1 MGGHQSRTIKEL
13 DQSEQ
18 ILRLSNTYNI
28 DKSNIIMKEKFDNKY
43 NINIYIITSII
54 FLFILLYIIKKK

>member
-54 FLFILLYIIKKK
+54 ILFILLYIIKKK